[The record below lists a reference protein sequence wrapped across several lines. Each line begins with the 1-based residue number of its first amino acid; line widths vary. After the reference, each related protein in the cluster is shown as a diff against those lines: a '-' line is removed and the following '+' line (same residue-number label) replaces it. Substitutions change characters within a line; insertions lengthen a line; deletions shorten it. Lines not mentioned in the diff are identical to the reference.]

1 MLKTKT
7 LEINKSK
14 TEKQNINVK
23 KSRLDSKTDIHKFF
37 YNKTIFL
44 PEAQFSKHMVEI
56 SMRFS

>member
-37 YNKTIFL
+37 YNQTIFL
-44 PEAQFSKHMVEI
+44 PEAQFSKHNG
-56 SMRFS
+56 RN